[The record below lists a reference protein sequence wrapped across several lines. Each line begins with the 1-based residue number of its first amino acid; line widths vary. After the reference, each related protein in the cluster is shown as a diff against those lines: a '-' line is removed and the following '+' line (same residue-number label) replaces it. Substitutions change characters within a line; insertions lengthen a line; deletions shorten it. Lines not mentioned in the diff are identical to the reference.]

1 MASARKKIHFSPMD
15 LQRQQFP
22 ASPRPLPDLISRFPE
37 SPGVYLMKNSAGVP
51 IYIGKA
57 LNLRCRVRSYFLE
70 AHDGRP
76 NIPFM
81 LRNVVTI
88 DWIATNNETEA
99 LILEANLIR
108 KHQPRYNVDLRD
120 DKHFPYL
127 KVTVQEPFPRLLVVR
142 RIERDGAKYFG
153 PYTDATAMRRLVAF
167 ARHIFRLRD
176 CKRILP
182 AARPVRPCIN
192 LSMHRC
198 SGACNGTISET
209 AYREQVEHL
218 LRFLSGRR
226 IDLICKL
233 SYRMEKASSELRF
246 EEAASLRD
254 QIKLIKDASRL
265 QQVDLKLDDTD
276 CDVFGLADGE
286 RGVCLAVLQFRE
298 GLLVNSHHFL
308 FAKTTWTQANPNH
321 DNLFLQFYLVRGDE
335 PPPLILLPEN
345 VGFSHCILQQWV
357 NQQFN
362 RNIQIIVPQK
372 GTRKLLIDMAKK
384 NALLY
389 LNQNVTIDHAQ
400 ELADLQQALKL
411 SVYPETIEAFDIS
424 NIGASFSVAGM
435 VQFKGGRPN
444 KSAYRKYRIRSV
456 EDQNDF
462 AMMLE
467 VVTRRLKRLYEE
479 NKQFPDLL
487 LIDGGPGQ
495 LHAAKK
501 AFQLFENQP
510 FIVSLAKQEE
520 ILYAAHLAKPIKLP
534 PTHPARK
541 LVERIRDEVHRYA
554 ISYHKKIRGKQF
566 SSSQLEQIEG
576 IGKRRA
582 ELLLRKFGSMKR
594 IKEAAVA
601 EIIQVPGIT
610 ENMAKRIKGGQPDT

>member
-1 MASARKKIHFSPMD
+1 MEPHAV
-15 LQRQQFP
+15 Q
-22 ASPRPLPDLISRFPE
+22 PDQSLSDRISRFPE
-37 SPGVYLMKNSAGVP
+37 SPGVYLMKNSTGVP
-51 IYIGKA
+51 LYIGKA
-57 LNLRCRVRSYFLE
+57 LNLRGRVRSYFLD
-70 AHDGRP
+70 AHDDRP

-81 LRNVVTI
+81 LRKVVAV

-127 KVTVQEPFPRLLVVR
+127 KVTVQEHFPRLLVVR
-142 RIERDGAKYFG
+142 RVEHDGARYFG

-167 ARHIFRLRD
+167 AKRIFRLRD
-176 CKRILP
+176 CRRPLP
-182 AARPVRPCIN
+182 APRPVRPCIN

-198 SGACNGTISET
+198 SGACNGMISET

-226 IDLICKL
+226 IDLVREL
-233 SYRMEKASSELRF
+233 NGQMETASLELRF

-276 CDVFGLADGE
+276 CDVFGLADGD
-286 RGVCLAVLQFRE
+286 RGICLAVLQFRE

-308 FAKTTWTQANPNH
+308 FAKTTWTQANPSH
-321 DNLFLQFYLVRGDE
+321 DNLFLQFYLARGDE
-335 PPPLILLPEN
+335 PPPLIFIPDN
-345 VGFSHCILQQWV
+345 VGFSHSTLQEWA
-357 NQQFN
+357 NQQFK
-362 RNIQIIVPQK
+362 RKIQIFVPQK
-372 GTRKLLIDMAKK
+372 GTRKLLISMAEK
-384 NALLY
+384 NAYLY
-389 LNQNVTIDHAQ
+389 LSQNVTFDHAQ
-400 ELADLQQALKL
+400 DLADLQKVLEL
-411 SVYPETIEAFDIS
+411 PVYPEIIESFDIS
-424 NIGASFSVAGM
+424 NIGASFTVAGM
-435 VQFKGGRPN
+435 VQFKGGKPN
-444 KSAYRKYRIRSV
+444 KSAYRRYKIKSV
-456 EDQNDF
+456 EGQNDF

-467 VVTRRLKRLYEE
+467 VVTRRLKRLYDE
-479 NKQFPDLL
+479 NKSFPDLL

-501 AFQLFENQP
+501 ALQSFENHP
-510 FIVSLAKQEE
+510 FIASLAKQEE
-520 ILYAAHLAKPIKLP
+520 TLYATHLTNPVKLP

-554 ISYHKKIRGKQF
+554 ISYHRKIRGKQF

-576 IGKRRA
+576 IGKKRA
-582 ELLLRKFGSMKR
+582 EMLLRKFGSLKR
-594 IKEAAVA
+594 LKAASIDEITQVA
-601 EIIQVPGIT
+601 GISKD
-610 ENMAKRIKGGQPDT
+610 MAKIIKAD